1 MNQKK
6 ARQLGKVQ
14 EHLEEQGLQPA
25 DWQRC
30 MPPGGGFWE
39 RIRERFWK
47 GIAARVGNFFARALS
62 DTLTAVLGSEL
73 TAVLGLCA
81 VKETDEERRRRGEAV
96 STKD

>member
-1 MNQKK
+1 MRNK
-6 ARQLGKVQ
+6 ACN
-14 EHLEEQGLQPA
+14 H
-25 DWQRC
+25 RC